1 MELNHYPYH
10 FVQRF
15 DEYCALGE
23 QFLKYKWLYAFK
35 SPKSHQWYWAWVEV
49 YDNHFYEI
57 KFHLKVHKDSENKY
71 SFMTGLH
78 EARQVIN
85 TCMCIMMEIAKKDP
99 RSSFG
104 FIGANM
110 AGESTIFTKRFKVYS
125 RIVATY
131 FSDEHFEHTMNIEK
145 SAYMLVRRSE
155 IEANPD
161 LVSQLNQKFK
171 ILYDYFE

>member
-1 MELNHYPYH
+1 
-10 FVQRF
+10 
-15 DEYCALGE
+15 
-23 QFLKYKWLYAFK
+23 
-35 SPKSHQWYWAWVEV
+35 
-49 YDNHFYEI
+49 
-57 KFHLKVHKDSENKY
+57 
-71 SFMTGLH
+71 MTGLH

-145 SAYMLVRRSE
+145 
-155 IEANPD
+155 NC
-161 LVSQLNQKFK
+161 
-171 ILYDYFE
+171 LYAGAS